1 MVVYFYASLLI
12 RDGVV
17 TVNEKENIQENH
29 DRFPWKLVIGFVL
42 SIVLTLLTLW
52 VAFRSGFQDKMVL
65 SLMLLL
71 AFLQAGMQLVLFM
84 HVREGEGTVQ
94 VSNMVHAFFT
104 AIIIVAGS
112 VWVMSFGMHNH

>member
-1 MVVYFYASLLI
+1 M
-12 RDGVV
+12 
-17 TVNEKENIQENH
+17 NEKENIQENH

>member
-1 MVVYFYASLLI
+1 LVVYLYASLLI

-84 HVREGEGTVQ
+84 HVREGGNCA
-94 VSNMVHAFFT
+94 S
-104 AIIIVAGS
+104 
-112 VWVMSFGMHNH
+112 

>member
-1 MVVYFYASLLI
+1 LVVYLYASLLI

>member
-1 MVVYFYASLLI
+1 LVVYFYASLLI

>member
-1 MVVYFYASLLI
+1 MVVYLYASLLI

>member
-1 MVVYFYASLLI
+1 MVVYLYTSLLI

-17 TVNEKENIQENH
+17 TVNEKENIQETH

-42 SIVLTLLTLW
+42 SIVLTLLTVW
-52 VAFRSGFQDKMVL
+52 VAFRSGFPDKMVL

-84 HVREGEGTVQ
+84 HVREGYGTVQ